1 MNAPITFEMN
11 CETRLERELLVSVE
25 YTLETGEPVVLSAN
39 PCHADIPLTG
49 YEWEQ
54 IEAETYV
61 HAAQVAAETVEDDR
75 RDVMARAA

>member
-1 MNAPITFEMN
+1 MTFSFEMN
-11 CETRLERELLVSVE
+11 CETRLERELLVEVS
-25 YTLETGEPVVLSAN
+25 YTLEAGEPVILTAK

-75 RDVMARAA
+75 RDVRIAA